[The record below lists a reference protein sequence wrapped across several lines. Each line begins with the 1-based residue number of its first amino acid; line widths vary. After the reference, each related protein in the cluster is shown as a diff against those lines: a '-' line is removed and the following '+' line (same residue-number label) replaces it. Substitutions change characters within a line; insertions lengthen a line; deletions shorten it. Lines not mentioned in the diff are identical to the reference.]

1 MVGQCRRRGGRGLVG
16 LGTRVG
22 AAQTYR
28 FWTGWGW
35 GLNDTDIDTAID
47 TDTGPVKLHIGRF
60 SLELIHLPNL
70 KSKVCTK
77 AQVLA

>member
-1 MVGQCRRRGGRGLVG
+1 MDSVEEEGVAGALLDLALALAPLRHIASGLAGGL
-16 LGTRVG
+16 
-22 AAQTYR
+22 
-28 FWTGWGW
+28 

-77 AQVLA
+77 IHSK